1 MAGEALSTQRL
12 TAEEMTGRPDVPNR
26 VWLTRVGCAHNPLL
40 GPEIVPLVA
49 EQTLI
54 LGRDHR
60 FATDDPWMSG
70 RHAEIFAREGR
81 WNLRDLGS
89 SNGTRHQGAP
99 RSNGELSHGDLFETG
114 GTFWRFHE
122 QRLAKPVELSRSD
135 DVLTTL
141 NPQFQETISRLR
153 RVARTRVPVMLIGS
167 TGTGKEVLARRLHE
181 LSGRAGDFV
190 AINTAAIQT
199 NLIASELFGVERG
212 AHSLA
217 HDART
222 GLVRQA
228 HTGSLLLDEIG
239 DMPLEVQATILRL
252 LQESEVV
259 PVGSDT
265 ATKVDTRFIC
275 ATHQDLD
282 SLIETGE
289 FRGDLFARLKG
300 CRLRI
305 PDLRERPED
314 LGLLIARFLKRF
326 GAEHKTFAPSAY
338 RALMMYSWPYNVREL
353 ERAIESS
360 IAICETDRIEKSDLP
375 QAVTSAQI
383 KPEPY
388 TDVPTQER
396 EAELRRLL
404 ESHRGNVSAVAR
416 SSGRSRMQIHR
427 WLKRFD
433 IDPAQYR

>member
-1 MAGEALSTQRL
+1 MSTQRL
-12 TAEEMTGRPDVPNR
+12 TAEEMTGRVDVPNR
-26 VWLTRVGCAHNPLL
+26 VWLTRVGCAHDPLL
-40 GPEIVPLVA
+40 APEIVPLVP

-60 FATDDPWMSG
+60 FATNDPWMSG
-70 RHAEIFAREGR
+70 RHAEIFMHDGR

-99 RSNGELSHGDLFETG
+99 RSTGELAHGDLFETG

-122 QRLAKPVELSRSD
+122 QRLAKAVEAPKTD

-141 NPQFQETISRLR
+141 NPGFQNTISRLR

-217 HDART
+217 HDSRL
-222 GLVRQA
+222 GRVRQA

-259 PVGSDT
+259 PVGSDV

-282 SLIETGE
+282 SLIDSGE
-289 FRGDLFARLKG
+289 FRADLFARLKG

-305 PDLRERPED
+305 PDLYERPED

-326 GAEHKTFAPSAY
+326 GAEDKTFAPSAY
-338 RALMMYSWPYNVREL
+338 RALMLYSWPYNVREL
-353 ERAIESS
+353 ERAIESAV
-360 IAICETDRIEKSDLP
+360 AISTSARIEKNDLP
-375 QAVTSAQI
+375 QAVVSVQT

-388 TDVPTQER
+388 ADVSAHER
-396 EAELRRLL
+396 ESELRRLL
-404 ESHRGNVSAVAR
+404 ASHRGNVSAVAR

-427 WLKRFD
+427 WLKRFN
-433 IDPAQYR
+433 IDPSEYR

>member
-1 MAGEALSTQRL
+1 
-12 TAEEMTGRPDVPNR
+12 MTGRQHVPNR

-40 GPEIVPLVA
+40 NPEVVPLA
-49 EQTLI
+49 PEQTLI

-60 FATDDPWMSG
+60 FATDDPWMSA
-70 RHAEIFAREGR
+70 RHAEVFSKEGR
-81 WNLRDLGS
+81 WILRDLGS
-89 SNGTRHQGAP
+89 SNGTRHQGTP
-99 RSNGELSHGDLFETG
+99 RSSGELSHGDLFETG

-122 QRLAKPVELSRSD
+122 QRLAKEIQPATSD

-141 NPQFQETISRLR
+141 NPAFQETISRLR

-181 LSGRAGDFV
+181 LSGRAGEFI

-228 HTGSLLLDEIG
+228 DTGSLLLDEIG

-259 PVGSDT
+259 PVGSDK
-265 ATKVDTRFIC
+265 ASKVDVRFIC

-314 LGLLIARFLKRF
+314 LGLLIARFLRRF
-326 GAEHKTFAPSAY
+326 GAEEKSFAPAAY
-338 RALMMYSWPYNVREL
+338 RALMMYAWPYNVREL
-353 ERAIESS
+353 ERAVESA
-360 IAICETDRIEKSDLP
+360 IAISQTDRIEKNDLP
-375 QAVTSAQI
+375 QALLSTMN
-383 KPEPY
+383 KPEAHAA
-388 TDVPTQER
+388 DISSGER

-404 ESHRGNVSAVAR
+404 ASHRGNVSAVAR
-416 SSGRSRMQIHR
+416 ASGRSRMQIHR
-427 WLKRFD
+427 WLKRFRINPD
-433 IDPAQYR
+433 DYR